1 GFPGASVPWSST
13 DVLSPDEEAEL
24 EALRSEAAQL
34 RQEALQNAAAE
45 GLERKVELLQR
56 EFRLAVEERQ
66 RLAKQLRPQRL
77 VEETTGKEQAMIS
90 AKRLLVFSPSKQ
102 LQCATGVEPSPPA
115 PGTSDSKGWR
125 APPTCRMQTEPRCG
139 TAPGTGVTLVSVL
152 TQNMVFS
159 L

>member
-90 AKRLLVFSPSKQ
+90 AKRLLANLLASRQLSSGVSTAAIEAAERAARAVRKFQPSE
-102 LQCATGVEPSPPA
+102 LT
-115 PGTSDSKGWR
+115 
-125 APPTCRMQTEPRCG
+125 
-139 TAPGTGVTLVSVL
+139 VSA
-152 TQNMVFS
+152 NS
-159 L
+159 LASVR